1 MTSCSTLAFVVFIR
15 IFGPKVEVVVTDT
28 IPPAFGLELGQLV
41 DVAALGLRLVV
52 GSEWALTRIISWA
65 HATEITDPRPH
76 LRGAEL
82 VCTVGSAL
90 LDAASCTR
98 LVEAVHAT
106 GSAGICLGI
115 GEVHT
120 QIPRTL
126 IKECRRLSVP
136 LMEMAHGV
144 PFLAINDVLADARV
158 RAQAGTNQR
167 NAELVST
174 LLAAL
179 RENVP
184 IEELLSLSSAALG
197 GSLTYEPAN
206 AAIEPL
212 PGATLPGIPHD
223 DPAGVSITTPE
234 GNSLTWKGQSP
245 APDADLLGQ
254 ISRILEIA
262 GHDRIDHENRNRQ
275 RIGQLFALVAEGLAD
290 SAALMPELQM
300 AGLVGKALTIS
311 AWPAETAPL
320 LAAHMPGVLIA
331 DAPEAT
337 FVVTTG
343 SGPVYDAARDLGLVC
358 GHGSPV
364 DVSQISRG
372 IGEARATLGLAR
384 RHGKVAGPESLT
396 TLTGLLEQQP
406 LVRLV
411 PFIDQLIRPL
421 LDHDK
426 RRGSQLLATLRTFV
440 EQHGALQSTADLQ
453 YLHVNTVRHRLA
465 RIAVIVG
472 RNPLDDS
479 DRVSLSIAL
488 WAYDR
493 SRRYI
498 S

>member
-1 MTSCSTLAFVVFIR
+1 MT
-15 IFGPKVEVVVTDT
+15 KT
-28 IPPAFGLELGQLV
+28 IAPAFGLELRQLV

-52 GSEWALTRIISWA
+52 GSEWALTRVVSWA
-65 HATEITDPRPH
+65 HATEMTDPRPH

-106 GSAGICLGI
+106 GSAGICLGV

-120 QIPRTL
+120 QIPRAL

-136 LMEMAHGV
+136 LIEMAHGI

-158 RAQAGTNQR
+158 RAQTGTSQR
-167 NAELVST
+167 NAELVSA
-174 LLAAL
+174 LLTAL
-179 RENVP
+179 RENSP
-184 IEELLSLSSAALG
+184 IEDILGLSSAALG
-197 GSLTYEPAN
+197 GSLTYELAEATSEQP
-206 AAIEPL
+206 
-212 PGATLPGIPHD
+212 PGATFAAIADEDSEAL
-223 DPAGVSITTPE
+223 SITTAE
-234 GNSLTWKGQSP
+234 GNLLAWKGQSP

-262 GHDRIDHENRNRQ
+262 RHEKNDHENQNRR

-300 AGLVGKALTIS
+300 AGLIGKPLTIS
-311 AWPAETAPL
+311 AWPAETAPI
-320 LAAHMPGVLIA
+320 LAAHLPGVLIA
-331 DAPEAT
+331 DAPGTT
-337 FVVTTG
+337 FAVTTD
-343 SGPVYDAARDLGLVC
+343 SAPVYKTARDLGLVC

-364 DVSQISRG
+364 EVSQISRG

-384 RHGKVAGPESLT
+384 RHGKVTGPESLT
-396 TLTGLLEQQP
+396 TLAGLLEQQP
-406 LVRLV
+406 PVRLV
-411 PFIDQLIRPL
+411 PFIDQLIGPL

-440 EQHGALQSTADLQ
+440 EQQGALQSTAELQ

-493 SRRYI
+493 SRRY
-498 S
+498 SS

>member
-1 MTSCSTLAFVVFIR
+1 VA
-15 IFGPKVEVVVTDT
+15 KT
-28 IPPAFGLELGQLV
+28 IPAAFGLELGRLV
-41 DVAALGLRLVV
+41 EVAALGLRLVV
-52 GSEWALTRIISWA
+52 GSEWALPRVVSWA
-65 HATEITDPRPH
+65 HATEMTDPRPH
-76 LRGAEL
+76 LRGGEL
-82 VCTVGSAL
+82 VCTLGSAL

-120 QIPRTL
+120 QIPRAL

-136 LMEMAHGV
+136 LIEMAHGV
-144 PFLAINDVLADARV
+144 PFLAINDVLADARIQ
-158 RAQAGTNQR
+158 AQAGTSQR

-179 RENVP
+179 RANAP
-184 IEELLSLSSAALG
+184 IGDMLSLSSRALG
-197 GSLTYEPAN
+197 GSLTYELADVTS
-206 AAIEPL
+206 EPL
-212 PGATLPGIPHD
+212 PGGTLTTIAD
-223 DPAGVSITTPE
+223 DDRGAVSITTAE
-234 GNSLTWKGQSP
+234 GNLLAWQGQSL

-262 GHDRIDHENRNRQ
+262 RHEKVDHENQNRQ
-275 RIGQLFALVAEGLAD
+275 RIGQLFALVAQGLAD
-290 SAALMPELQM
+290 SAALMPELQL
-300 AGLVGKALTIS
+300 AGLVGKPLTIS

-320 LAAHMPGVLIA
+320 LAARLPGALIA

-343 SGPVYDAARDLGLVC
+343 SAPVYDAARDLGLVC

-364 DVSQISRG
+364 EVSQISRG

-396 TLTGLLEQQP
+396 TLSGLLEQQP
-406 LVRLV
+406 PVRLV

-421 LDHDK
+421 IDHDK
-426 RRGSQLLATLRTFV
+426 QRGSQLLPTLRTFV
-440 EQHGALQSTADLQ
+440 EQHGALQSTAELQ

-465 RIAVIVG
+465 RIASIVG
-472 RNPLDDS
+472 RNPLDEG
-479 DRVSLSIAL
+479 DRVSLSIGL

-493 SRRYI
+493 SRRY
-498 S
+498 SS

>member
-1 MTSCSTLAFVVFIR
+1 VTKTIR
-15 IFGPKVEVVVTDT
+15 
-28 IPPAFGLELGQLV
+28 PAFGLELGQLV

-52 GSEWALTRIISWA
+52 GSEWALPRVVSWA
-65 HATEITDPRPH
+65 HATEMTDPRPH

-90 LDAASCTR
+90 LDPASCTR

-120 QIPRTL
+120 QIPRAL
-126 IKECRRLSVP
+126 IEGCRRLSVP
-136 LMEMAHGV
+136 LIEMAHGV

-158 RAQAGTNQR
+158 RAQAGTSQR
-167 NAELVST
+167 NAELVSK

-179 RENVP
+179 RENAL
-184 IEELLSLSSAALG
+184 IEDLLSLSSAALG
-197 GSLTYEPAN
+197 GSLTYELAD
-206 AAIEPL
+206 ATSEPL
-212 PGATLPGIPHD
+212 PNATLTAIADD
-223 DPAGVSITTPE
+223 DPGALSITTAE
-234 GNSLTWKGQSP
+234 GNLLAWKGQSP
-245 APDADLLGQ
+245 APDADVLGQ

-262 GHDRIDHENRNRQ
+262 RHEKVDHENQNRQ

-300 AGLVGKALTIS
+300 AGLIGKLLTIS

-320 LAAHMPGVLIA
+320 LAAHLPGTLIA

-337 FVVTTG
+337 FVITTG
-343 SGPVYDAARDLGLVC
+343 AAPVYDAARDLGLVC

-364 DVSQISRG
+364 EVSQISRG

-406 LVRLV
+406 PVRLV

-426 RRGSQLLATLRTFV
+426 RRGSHLLATLRTFV
-440 EQHGALQSTADLQ
+440 EQQGALQSTAELQ

-465 RIAVIVG
+465 RIASIVG
-472 RNPLDDS
+472 RNPLDDG

>member
-1 MTSCSTLAFVVFIR
+1 M
-15 IFGPKVEVVVTDT
+15 KVVVVAKT
-28 IPPAFGLELGQLV
+28 IAPAFGLELGQLV
-41 DVAALGLRLVV
+41 EVPALGLRLIV
-52 GSEWALTRIISWA
+52 GSEWALPRVVSWA
-65 HATEITDPRPH
+65 HATEMTDPRPH
-76 LRGAEL
+76 LRGGEL

-90 LDAASCTR
+90 LDSASCTR

-120 QIPRTL
+120 QIPRGL

-136 LMEMAHGV
+136 LIQMAHGV
-144 PFLAINDVLADARV
+144 PFLAINDVLADARI

-179 RENVP
+179 RDNAP
-184 IEELLSLSSAALG
+184 IDDILSLCNAALG
-197 GSLTYEPAN
+197 GSLKYQIADATGEPPPN
-206 AAIEPL
+206 AALI
-212 PGATLPGIPHD
+212 AIVDD
-223 DPAGVSITTPE
+223 DPESLSITTAD
-234 GNSLTWKGQSP
+234 GNLLAWTGSSP
-245 APDADLLGQ
+245 APEADVLGQ

-262 GHDRIDHENRNRQ
+262 RHEKDDHENQNRQ
-275 RIGQLFALVAEGLAD
+275 RIGQLFALVAAGLAD
-290 SAALMPELQM
+290 SAALMPELLT
-300 AGLVGKALTIS
+300 AGLVGKPLTIS
-311 AWPAETAPL
+311 AWPAETASL
-320 LAAHMPGVLIA
+320 LAAHLPGALIA
-331 DAPEAT
+331 DTPEAT

-343 SGPVYDAARDLGLVC
+343 SDPVYDTARDLGLVC

-364 DVSQISRG
+364 EVSQISRG

-384 RHGKVAGPESLT
+384 RLGKVAGPESLT

-406 LVRLV
+406 PERLV

-426 RRGSQLLATLRTFV
+426 RRGSQLLTTLRTFI
-440 EQHGALQSTADLQ
+440 EQNGALQSTADLQ

-465 RIAVIVG
+465 RVAVIVG
-472 RNPLDDS
+472 RNPSDDS

-498 S
+498 SS

>member
-1 MTSCSTLAFVVFIR
+1 VA
-15 IFGPKVEVVVTDT
+15 KK

-41 DVAALGLRLVV
+41 EVAALGLRLVV
-52 GSEWALTRIISWA
+52 GSEWALPRVVSWA
-65 HATEITDPRPH
+65 HATEMTDPRPH

-82 VCTVGSAL
+82 VCTVGSAI
-90 LDAASCTR
+90 LDAASCRR

-120 QIPRTL
+120 KVPRAL
-126 IKECRRLSVP
+126 IKECRRLEVP
-136 LMEMAHGV
+136 LVEMAHGV
-144 PFLAINDVLADARV
+144 PFLAINDVLADARI
-158 RAQAGTNQR
+158 RAQVGTSQR

-174 LLAAL
+174 LLVAL
-179 RENVP
+179 RANAP
-184 IEELLSLSSAALG
+184 IEDILSLCTTALG
-197 GSLTYEPAN
+197 GSLSYELAD
-206 AAIEPL
+206 ATSEPL
-212 PGATLPGIPHD
+212 PGAALNAIAED
-223 DPAGVSITTPE
+223 DPAALSITTSE
-234 GNSLTWKGQSP
+234 GNVLAWMGRSP

-254 ISRILEIA
+254 IGRILEIA
-262 GHDRIDHENRNRQ
+262 RHEKVDHENQNRQ

-290 SAALMPELQM
+290 SAALMPELQA
-300 AGLVGKALTIS
+300 AGLVGKPLTIS

-320 LAAHMPGVLIA
+320 LAAHLPGVLIA

-343 SGPVYDAARDLGLVC
+343 SAPVYDTARDLGLVC

-364 DVSQISRG
+364 EVSQISRG

-384 RHGKVAGPESLT
+384 RLGKVAGPESLT

-406 LVRLV
+406 NVRLV

-426 RRGSQLLATLRTFV
+426 RRGGQLLATLRTFV
-440 EQHGALQSTADLQ
+440 EQQGALKSTAELQ
-453 YLHVNTVRHRLA
+453 YLHVNTVRHRLG
-465 RIAVIVG
+465 RIAAIVG
-472 RNPLDDS
+472 RNPLDDG

>member
-1 MTSCSTLAFVVFIR
+1 MT
-15 IFGPKVEVVVTDT
+15 KT
-28 IPPAFGLELGQLV
+28 IAPAFGLELRQLV
-41 DVAALGLRLVV
+41 DVTELGLRLVV
-52 GSEWALTRIISWA
+52 GSEWALPRVVSWA
-65 HATEITDPRPH
+65 HATEMTDPRPH

-90 LDAASCTR
+90 LDAASCSR

-120 QIPRTL
+120 QIPRAL

-136 LMEMAHGV
+136 LIEMAHGV
-144 PFLAINDVLADARV
+144 PFLAINDVLADARI
-158 RAQAGTNQR
+158 RAQAGTSQR

-179 RENVP
+179 RANVP
-184 IEELLSLSSAALG
+184 IEDILSLSTTALG
-197 GSLTYEPAN
+197 GSLTYELAEATSEPLSGGTL
-206 AAIEPL
+206 AAIANDD
-212 PGATLPGIPHD
+212 PGA
-223 DPAGVSITTPE
+223 VSITTAE
-234 GNSLTWKGQSP
+234 GNLLAWKGQSP
-245 APDADLLGQ
+245 PPDADLLGQ

-262 GHDRIDHENRNRQ
+262 RHEKVDHENQNRQ
-275 RIGQLFALVAEGLAD
+275 RIGQLFALVAQGLAD

-300 AGLVGKALTIS
+300 AGLVGKPLTIS

-320 LAAHMPGVLIA
+320 LAALLPGALIA

-343 SGPVYDAARDLGLVC
+343 SAAVYDAARDLGLVC

-364 DVSQISRG
+364 EVSQISRG

-396 TLTGLLEQQP
+396 TLHGLLEQQP
-406 LVRLV
+406 PVRLV

-421 LDHDK
+421 IDHDK

-440 EQHGALQSTADLQ
+440 EQQGALQSTADLQ

-465 RIAVIVG
+465 RIATIVG

-479 DRVSLSIAL
+479 DRGSLSIAL

>member
-1 MTSCSTLAFVVFIR
+1 MTKAIA
-15 IFGPKVEVVVTDT
+15 
-28 IPPAFGLELGQLV
+28 PAFGLELGQLV
-41 DVAALGLRLVV
+41 GVAALGLRLVV
-52 GSEWALTRIISWA
+52 GSEWAPTRVVSWA
-65 HATEITDPRPH
+65 HATEMTDPRPH

-90 LDAASCTR
+90 LDSASCTR
-98 LVEAVHAT
+98 LVEAVHAS
-106 GSAGICLGI
+106 GSAGICLGL

-120 QIPRTL
+120 TTPRAL
-126 IKECRRLSVP
+126 VKECRRLSVP
-136 LMEMAHGV
+136 LVEMAHGV

-158 RAQAGTNQR
+158 RAQAGTSHR
-167 NAELVST
+167 NAELVSK

-179 RENVP
+179 RESAP
-184 IEELLSLSSAALG
+184 IDDILTLSARALG

-206 AAIEPL
+206 SITEPL
-212 PGATLPGIPHD
+212 PDAPLTAIADD
-223 DPAGVSITTPE
+223 DPAALSITTAE
-234 GNSLTWKGQSP
+234 GNLLAWKGPSP
-245 APDADLLGQ
+245 APDVDLLGQ

-262 GHDRIDHENRNRQ
+262 RHEKVDHENQNRQ
-275 RIGQLFALVAEGLAD
+275 RIGQLFALVADGLAD

-300 AGLVGKALTIS
+300 AGLVGKPLTIS

-320 LAAHMPGVLIA
+320 LAAHLPGVLIA

-343 SGPVYDAARDLGLVC
+343 SAPVYDTARDLGLVC

-364 DVSQISRG
+364 EVSQISRG

-406 LVRLV
+406 PVRLV

-421 LDHDK
+421 LNHDN

-440 EQHGALQSTADLQ
+440 EQQGALQSTADLQ

-472 RNPLDDS
+472 RNPLDDN

>member
-1 MTSCSTLAFVVFIR
+1 MA
-15 IFGPKVEVVVTDT
+15 KT

-41 DVAALGLRLVV
+41 EVAALGLRLVI
-52 GSEWALTRIISWA
+52 GSEWALPRVVSWA
-65 HATEITDPRPH
+65 HATEMTDPRPH
-76 LRGAEL
+76 LRGGEL

-120 QIPRTL
+120 QTPRAL

-136 LMEMAHGV
+136 LIEMAHGV
-144 PFLAINDVLADARV
+144 PFLAINDVLADARIQ
-158 RAQAGTNQR
+158 AQAGTSQR
-167 NAELVST
+167 NAKLVST
-174 LLAAL
+174 LLVAL
-179 RENVP
+179 RANAP
-184 IEELLSLSSAALG
+184 IEDILSLSTTALG
-197 GSLTYEPAN
+197 GSLAFELADATS
-206 AAIEPL
+206 EPL
-212 PGATLPGIPHD
+212 PSGTLTAIAD
-223 DPAGVSITTPE
+223 DDSEALSITTAE
-234 GNSLTWKGQSP
+234 GNLLAWKGQSP

-254 ISRILEIA
+254 IGRILEIA
-262 GHDRIDHENRNRQ
+262 RHEKVDRDNQNRQ
-275 RIGQLFALVAEGLAD
+275 RIGQLFSLVAEGLAD

-300 AGLVGKALTIS
+300 AGLVGRPLTIS

-320 LAAHMPGVLIA
+320 LAAHLPGVLIA

-343 SGPVYDAARDLGLVC
+343 SDAVYDTARDLGLVC

-364 DVSQISRG
+364 EVSQISRG

-396 TLTGLLEQQP
+396 TLSGLLEQQP
-406 LVRLV
+406 TVRLV

-426 RRGSQLLATLRTFV
+426 RRGSQLLATLRTFI
-440 EQHGALQSTADLQ
+440 EQQGALQSTAELQ

-465 RIAVIVG
+465 RITVIVG

>member
-1 MTSCSTLAFVVFIR
+1 VAKSIA
-15 IFGPKVEVVVTDT
+15 
-28 IPPAFGLELGQLV
+28 PAFGLELGQLV
-41 DVAALGLRLVV
+41 DVAELGLRLVV
-52 GSEWALTRIISWA
+52 GSEWALPRVVSWA
-65 HATEITDPRPH
+65 HATEMTDPRPH

-90 LDAASCTR
+90 LTAASCAR

-120 QIPRTL
+120 QIPRAL

-136 LMEMAHGV
+136 LVEMAHGV

-158 RAQAGTNQR
+158 RAQAGSSQR
-167 NAELVST
+167 NAELVSR

-179 RENVP
+179 RENAP
-184 IEELLSLSSAALG
+184 LEDILSVSAAALG
-197 GSLTYEPAN
+197 GSLAYELADPAS
-206 AAIEPL
+206 EPPPIATL
-212 PGATLPGIPHD
+212 SSVVDDTPGALS
-223 DPAGVSITTPE
+223 VTTAE
-234 GNSLTWKGQSP
+234 GNLLAWQGRPP

-254 ISRILEIA
+254 IGRLLELA
-262 GHDRIDHENRNRQ
+262 RNEKVDRENQNRQ
-275 RIGQLFALVAEGLAD
+275 RVGQLFALVAEGLAD
-290 SAALMPELQM
+290 SAALLPELQR
-300 AGLVGKALTIS
+300 AGLVGNSLTIS

-320 LAAHMPGVLIA
+320 LAAHLPGTLIA

-343 SGPVYDAARDLGLVC
+343 PEAVYDTARDLGLVC

-364 DVSQISRG
+364 DVAQISRG
-372 IGEARATLGLAR
+372 IGEARATLRLAR

-396 TLTGLLEQQP
+396 SLTGLLEQQP
-406 LVRLV
+406 PVRLV

-421 LDHDK
+421 LEHDA
-426 RRGSQLLATLRTFV
+426 RRGSQLLATLRTFI
-440 EQHGALQSTADLQ
+440 EQQGSLQATAESQ
-453 YLHVNTVRHRLA
+453 YLHVNTVRHRLG

-472 RNPLDDS
+472 RNPLEDS
-479 DRVSLSIAL
+479 DRASLAIAL

-493 SRRYI
+493 SRRYVP
-498 S
+498 

>member
-1 MTSCSTLAFVVFIR
+1 MA
-15 IFGPKVEVVVTDT
+15 KA

-41 DVAALGLRLVV
+41 EVAALGLRLVI
-52 GSEWALTRIISWA
+52 GSEWALPRVVSWA
-65 HATEITDPRPH
+65 HATEMTDPRPH
-76 LRGAEL
+76 LRGGEL

-120 QIPRTL
+120 QIPRAL

-136 LMEMAHGV
+136 LIEMAHGV
-144 PFLAINDVLADARV
+144 PFLAINDVLADARIQ
-158 RAQAGTNQR
+158 AQAGTSQR

-174 LLAAL
+174 LLVAL
-179 RENVP
+179 RSNAP
-184 IEELLSLSSAALG
+184 IEDILSLSTAALG
-197 GSLTYEPAN
+197 GSLTYELAD
-206 AAIEPL
+206 ATSVPL
-212 PGATLPGIPHD
+212 PSGTLTSIAD
-223 DPAGVSITTPE
+223 DDSEALSITTAE
-234 GNSLTWKGQSP
+234 GNLLAWKGPSP

-262 GHDRIDHENRNRQ
+262 RHEKVDRENQNRQ
-275 RIGQLFALVAEGLAD
+275 RIGQLFALVAEGLAN

-300 AGLVGKALTIS
+300 AGLFGQALTIS

-320 LAAHMPGVLIA
+320 LAAHLPGVLIA

-337 FVVTTG
+337 FMVTTG
-343 SGPVYDAARDLGLVC
+343 SGAVYDTARDLGLVC

-364 DVSQISRG
+364 EVSQISRG

-396 TLTGLLEQQP
+396 TLSGLLEQQP
-406 LVRLV
+406 AVRLV
-411 PFIDQLIRPL
+411 PFIDQLIQPL

-426 RRGSQLLATLRTFV
+426 RRRSQLLATLRTFI
-440 EQHGALQSTADLQ
+440 EQQGALQSTAELQ

-479 DRVSLSIAL
+479 DRASLSIAL

-498 S
+498 L